1 LTRHVTACI
10 LNTMTTKRDNLYSDL
25 LELIKSY
32 NPEFAEEKECLWDI
46 DAILDD
52 MEEFEKDTAHS
63 QKVQD
68 EKWQ

>member
-1 LTRHVTACI
+1 
-10 LNTMTTKRDNLYSDL
+10 MTTKRDNLYSDL

>member
-1 LTRHVTACI
+1 MTRHVTACI

>member
-1 LTRHVTACI
+1 
-10 LNTMTTKRDNLYSDL
+10 MTTKRDNLYSDL

-52 MEEFEKDTAHS
+52 MEEFDKECYHNAEVDK
-63 QKVQD
+63 